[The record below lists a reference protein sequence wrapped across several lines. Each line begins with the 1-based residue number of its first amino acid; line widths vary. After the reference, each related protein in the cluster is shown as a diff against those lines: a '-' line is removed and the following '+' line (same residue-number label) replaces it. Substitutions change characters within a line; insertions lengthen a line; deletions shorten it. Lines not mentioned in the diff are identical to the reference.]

1 MRIIFDRMNVNWKDL
16 ARIDGLL
23 TRRFVD
29 SEKNNSHK
37 IAVEVT
43 PDMPT
48 RSELEKSEM
57 YQKVEKSYEMLKNIV
72 DIKPLWGNY
81 SRDGG
86 FVSYG
91 VFPKNLLPAGCRIPF
106 LFGFL
111 APISVADIKD
121 GENDFSIFDL
131 SSAEKFLML
140 GPASF
145 INSSCRN
152 NSFYDPQQKES
163 LLYIKVGEKTIL
175 PGQEITV
182 LYSGGY
188 FGPNR

>member
-1 MRIIFDRMNVNWKDL
+1 MFNETKNSHLKYALFSIDRMNVSWKDL
-16 ARIDGLL
+16 ARIDDML

-48 RSELEKSEM
+48 RSELEKSEL

-72 DIKPLWGNY
+72 DIKPLWGYY
-81 SRDGG
+81 SRGSV

-91 VFPKNLLPAGCRIPF
+91 VFAKNLVLAGCRIPF

-121 GENDFSIFDL
+121 GEN
-131 SSAEKFLML
+131 K
-140 GPASF
+140 
-145 INSSCRN
+145 
-152 NSFYDPQQKES
+152 
-163 LLYIKVGEKTIL
+163 
-175 PGQEITV
+175 
-182 LYSGGY
+182 
-188 FGPNR
+188 